1 MSFNAF
7 FKEKVKRPEN
17 IKVVLSDRFV
27 DEKGKP
33 LEWEIQA
40 INAKEDDE
48 IKAECTKSVMIPGK
62 KDQYTM
68 QMDGIEYIAKLT
80 AACVKYPDLY
90 DAELQDNYKVK
101 TPVDL
106 LGTMLLPGEKTELTK
121 IVQKLCGYEPSMNTE
136 IQKAKN

>member
-7 FKEKVKRPEN
+7 FKEKAKRPEN
-17 IKVVLSDRFV
+17 IKVAVSDRFV
-27 DEKGKP
+27 DENGKP
-33 LEWEIQA
+33 LEWELQA
-40 INAKEDDE
+40 ISAKEDDE
-48 IKAECTKSVMIPGK
+48 IKAECTKTVVLPGK

-90 DAELQDNYKVK
+90 NAELQDNYKVK

-106 LGTMLLPGEKTELTK
+106 LGAMLLPGEKTELTK
-121 IVQKLCGYEPSMNTE
+121 KVQALCGYESPMNTE

>member
-7 FKEKVKRPEN
+7 FKEKAKRPEN
-17 IKVVLSDRFV
+17 IKVAVSDRFV
-27 DEKGKP
+27 DEKGEPIK
-33 LEWEIQA
+33 WEIRA
-40 INAKEDDE
+40 ISAKEDDE
-48 IKAECTKSVMIPGK
+48 IKVECTKMVMLPGK

-80 AACVKYPDLY
+80 AACVVYPDLY

-106 LGTMLLPGEKTELTK
+106 LGELLFPGEKTELTK
-121 IVQKLCGYEPSMNTE
+121 VAQKLCKYETPMNVE

>member
-7 FKEKVKRPEN
+7 FKEKAKRPEN
-17 IKVVLSDRFV
+17 IKVAVSDRFV
-27 DEKGKP
+27 DENGKP
-33 LEWEIQA
+33 LEWELQA
-40 INAKEDDE
+40 ISAKEDDE
-48 IKAECTKSVMIPGK
+48 IKAECTKTVVLPGK

-68 QMDGIEYIAKLT
+68 QMDGIEYIARLT

-90 DAELQDNYKVK
+90 NAELQDNYKVK

-106 LGTMLLPGEKTELTK
+106 LGAMLLPGEKTELTK
-121 IVQKLCGYEPSMNTE
+121 KVQALCGYESPMNTE